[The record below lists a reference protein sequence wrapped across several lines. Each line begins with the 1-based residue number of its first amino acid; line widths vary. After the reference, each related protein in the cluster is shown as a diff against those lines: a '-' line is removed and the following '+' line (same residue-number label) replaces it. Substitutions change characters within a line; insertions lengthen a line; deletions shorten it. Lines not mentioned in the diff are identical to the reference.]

1 MEFTYEEVQ
10 FIISGLGVK
19 LQELV
24 EDADF
29 YCRKYE
35 SACYDGTEEQKNFYE
50 RKSSETFD
58 KRDKCEALMSKFLDL
73 RENLKK

>member
-1 MEFTYEEVQ
+1 MEFSYEEVK

-35 SACYDGTEEQKNFYE
+35 SACYDGTEEQKNFYQ
-50 RKSSETFD
+50 RKSDEMLG
-58 KRDKCEALMSKFLDL
+58 KRDKCEALLNKFLV
-73 RENLKK
+73 LKDNMAK

>member
-24 EDADF
+24 EDADS
-29 YCRKYE
+29 YCRRYE
-35 SACYDGTEEQKNFYE
+35 AACYDGTEEQKAFFD
-50 RKSSETFD
+50 RKSSEKLD
-58 KRDKCEALMSKFLDL
+58 KRDRCEALLNKFLDL
-73 RENLKK
+73 KDNMVK